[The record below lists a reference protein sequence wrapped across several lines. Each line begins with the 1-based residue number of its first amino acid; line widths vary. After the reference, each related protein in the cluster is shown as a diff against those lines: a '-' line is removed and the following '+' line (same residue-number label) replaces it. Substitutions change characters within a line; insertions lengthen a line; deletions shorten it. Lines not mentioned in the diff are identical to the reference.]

1 MNTKTDE
8 GKRME
13 GNLTKGPILKTL
25 TKLAIPI
32 MASSFLGTLYNITDM
47 AWIGLLGSKAVAGV
61 GVGGMF
67 TWLSQ
72 GLAAM
77 ARTGGQVQVAQCIG
91 RGERDRAHG
100 FAQAAVQLATLM
112 GMAYAVISLV
122 FTRQMVAF
130 FQLTDPE
137 AQTAALSYTKIACGL
152 IVFSFLTLTM
162 TGLYTAQGDSKT
174 PFLANLIGLVTN
186 MILDPVLILGPGPF
200 PKLGVVG
207 AAIAT
212 VTAQAIVM
220 MMMILGVIIQ
230 KKENVLKGI
239 RLTAKIPKE
248 YLGGLCRIGIP
259 TAIQGMAYCAIS
271 MVLTRMVSAYGAEA
285 VATQRVGG
293 QIESISWNTADGFA
307 AALNAFIAQNY
318 GAGKM
323 ERVRKGYR
331 ASLWTVGIWGLL
343 ISFVFICFPQAIADI
358 FFHEPKAV
366 ATAVGYLVIIG
377 FSEAFMCV
385 ELTTVGALSGLGR
398 TRLCSII
405 SITFTSARIPL
416 AIILGGLIG
425 LSGIWWALSIT
436 SIIKGIIF
444 TCTFLWITR
453 KRQVCKTGNGI

>member
-1 MNTKTDE
+1 MKNKTDE
-8 GKRME
+8 GKRMDAP
-13 GNLTKGPILKTL
+13 LTKGPILKTL

-77 ARTGGQVQVAQCIG
+77 ARMGGQVQVAQCIG
-91 RGERDRAHG
+91 RDERDRAHG

-323 ERVRKGYR
+323 DRVRKGYR

-343 ISFVFICFPQAIADI
+343 ISFVFICFPKAIADI

-377 FSEAFMCV
+377 FSEAFLCV

-405 SITFTSARIPL
+405 SIAFTSARIPL

-453 KRQVCKTGNGI
+453 KRG

>member
-1 MNTKTDE
+1 MSIKIKDLRLNILE
-8 GKRME
+8 S
-13 GNLTKGPILKTL
+13 NLTKGPILKSL
-25 TKLAIPI
+25 IKLAIPI
-32 MASSFLGTLYNITDM
+32 MASSFLATLYNITDM

-77 ARTGGQVQVAQCIG
+77 ARMGGQVQVAQCIG
-91 RGERDRAHG
+91 RDERDRAHG

-323 ERVRKGYR
+323 DRVRKGYR

-343 ISFVFICFPQAIADI
+343 ISFVFICFPKAIADI

-405 SITFTSARIPL
+405 SIAFTSARIPL

-453 KRQVCKTGNGI
+453 KRG